1 MAEIF
6 NTSVDG
12 IEKQADF
19 EKAIKE
25 TLLRIKQNSMEQKQ
39 RNLDPTDMAGLSQMI
54 EDKRRLQEL
63 ERLHISLK

>member
-1 MAEIF
+1 M
-6 NTSVDG
+6 
-12 IEKQADF
+12 KQADF